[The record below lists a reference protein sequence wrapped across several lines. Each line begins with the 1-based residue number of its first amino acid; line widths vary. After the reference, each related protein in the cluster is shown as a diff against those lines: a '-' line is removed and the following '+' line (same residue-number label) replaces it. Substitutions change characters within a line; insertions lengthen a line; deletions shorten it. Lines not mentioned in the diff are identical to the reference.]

1 MDWIACSDAAS
12 LSSMKRVSVLQ
23 PIVSFFWLTSINL
36 IPSRRQELLFM
47 CVFWALKLLKPDC
60 SLHYLLGTERQAD
73 LSSDY
78 LVNSKHL
85 AASEPDTDIIYGL
98 NLWQAMLPTGCFPAL
113 I

>member
-1 MDWIACSDAAS
+1 MDWIACSAAAS

-85 AASEPDTDIIYGL
+85 AASEPDADIIYGL